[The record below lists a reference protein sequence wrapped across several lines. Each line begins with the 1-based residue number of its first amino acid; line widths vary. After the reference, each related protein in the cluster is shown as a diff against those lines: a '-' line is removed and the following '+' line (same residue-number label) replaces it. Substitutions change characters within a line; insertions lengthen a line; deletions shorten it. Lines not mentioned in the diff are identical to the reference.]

1 MAVSVDR
8 FAPGT
13 LLAGRYVVE
22 SLLGRGGMGEV
33 YRARD
38 TKLDEVVALKLLPEG
53 AADPMRLRLFLGEVR
68 VARQISHPNVC
79 RVHDVVEAAGLHFM
93 TMELIE
99 GEDLGKLLSRSGPLP
114 VERAVEIGRQACD
127 GLTAAHERGIL
138 HRDLK
143 PGNLMV
149 DTGGIVRLADFGLA
163 GLIGSATTGG
173 TPAYMAP
180 ELWDHA
186 DASVQSDLYALGLV
200 LYELFTGRRA
210 FTGSSTAEL
219 AFQHREVTPP
229 PPSTFREGLAP
240 AVERAVLRCLDKDPR
255 RRPRSARAVAAA
267 LSGLEIE
274 SGRGDASDL
283 GLRPWPPPELP
294 AHPYPVLLPYQHPDL
309 LAGRER
315 DVARLERLLR
325 SPVPIHGLSAPSGTG
340 KSSLLLAGL
349 VPRLRAGGRAVA
361 VDRHPAEPG
370 LAGRLV
376 GDLLEVAA
384 EGGIPVADAD
394 AEGFVALLVECETL
408 AGGVPPI
415 LVLDQFEDVLVRADA
430 GRARATLGVLLAATC
445 RHRPGRT
452 APPCRW
458 LLAYREE
465 YHGEVVTWLADA
477 TADARREGFPGL
489 DALPHDLSGPERF
502 AATPLPP
509 LGTPAAGSRDP
520 LRESSAVFRA
530 AIEAPLNLT
539 RDGRPRYP
547 WRFADGAADRLARVF
562 AEARLTRPDAPL
574 APELQVV
581 LSHLLA
587 ESSVTHV
594 VEVPQ
599 NPVKL
604 VDRALDDHLRRAMEA
619 AFPAGRGAARD
630 RARALLALRELA
642 SDTGARKEGRPAAA
656 VERAVGAAGR
666 EVLQRLAAPDTRLL
680 VRREG
685 QAGPSWTLSHDRMAL
700 AIARLVDEEGRG
712 GGLVVDA
719 ELLALRRLVA
729 VETALHVRGEAS
741 ATGLP
746 GRRYRQ
752 ISACAEALLWDDD
765 RRAWWAAC
773 RKRRRADLG
782 RRAAWS
788 GVAAFLI
795 VAAGLGIAS
804 FVKVQAERA
813 ALLEQVAKGNPE
825 AAFAALD
832 RGLAT
837 SGLERSELLSRL
849 RLRPRPL
856 DVLESGMGGVPAERR
871 ARVVL
876 DAAELAMPLLAEAPK
891 DNVRLASL
899 LWALD
904 YAAGGAPD
912 TTEAGRAAQLRDSG
926 LASIRRL
933 HPPPP
938 EGEAGWVLIPSGT
951 FWMGAAPTENR
962 TGAESADEHPR
973 HQVTVSAF
981 RVLDHE
987 VTCAEYR
994 RLVPEHEGDDE
1005 LPAARVTWYDAY
1017 VYAAWLGGRLPTEA
1031 EWEYAA
1037 RAGCEN
1043 AYCTEG
1049 GREARLDEVA
1059 WWTGNSAVSGGEP
1072 SLHPARGRKPNQRGL
1087 FDVYGNVCEWTA
1099 DWYGPYPE
1107 AAVVNPR
1114 GPAAGTEGTYRTCR
1128 GGSAFQPAV
1137 WIHPSGR
1144 IATPADGRSVEYGLR
1159 PVHAVAKD

>member
-1 MAVSVDR
+1 
-8 FAPGT
+8 
-13 LLAGRYVVE
+13 
-22 SLLGRGGMGEV
+22 MGEV

-53 AADPMRLRLFLGEVR
+53 AADPMRLRLLLGEVR

-114 VERAVEIGRQACD
+114 AERAVVIGRQVCD

-149 DTGGIVRLADFGLA
+149 DTAGTVRLADFGLA

-173 TPAYMAP
+173 RPRTWRRSCGTTPTRRSRATSTP
-180 ELWDHA
+180 W
-186 DASVQSDLYALGLV
+186 AS
-200 LYELFTGRRA
+200 
-210 FTGSSTAEL
+210 SSTSCSRGGERSPGLRRPSWPASIG
-219 AFQHREVTPP
+219 RSRPT
-229 PPSTFREGLAP
+229 PPSTLREGLAP
-240 AVERAVLRCLDKDPR
+240 AVERAILRCLDKDPR

-267 LSGLEIE
+267 LAGLEIE
-274 SGRGDASDL
+274 SGKDDASDL
-283 GLRPWPPPELP
+283 VLRPWPPPELP

-315 DVARLERLLR
+315 DVARLGRLLR

-361 VDRHPAEPG
+361 LDRHPAEPG

-415 LVLDQFEDVLVRADA
+415 LVLDQFEDVLMRSDA

-520 LRESSAVFRA
+520 LRDSSAVFRA
-530 AIEAPLNLT
+530 AIEAPLGPHARRAASLPVALRRRSRGPAGT
-539 RDGRPRYP
+539 GLRRGTADAPRRPARARAAGRPRPPPGRNPQSRTSSRSRRTLSSSSTAPSTTTFAAP
-547 WRFADGAADRLARVF
+547 WKRLSRPGAARREIGPGPFWPCASWPVTRRRERKDGPPRRSRARWAPQVERSSSGWLLRTRAFSCAWRDRLA
-562 AEARLTRPDAPL
+562 
-574 APELQVV
+574 Q
-581 LSHLLA
+581 
-587 ESSVTHV
+587 
-594 VEVPQ
+594 
-599 NPVKL
+599 
-604 VDRALDDHLRRAMEA
+604 
-619 AFPAGRGAARD
+619 AGRFPTTGWPWR
-630 RARALLALRELA
+630 LRG
-642 SDTGARKEGRPAAA
+642 SWTRKAAA
-656 VERAVGAAGR
+656 AASSSTPSFSPCAASSPSRRRSTCGAKPR
-666 EVLQRLAAPDTRLL
+666 QPIFRVAATARSAPAPKRSSGTTT
-680 VRREG
+680 
-685 QAGPSWTLSHDRMAL
+685 AGPGGAL
-700 AIARLVDEEGRG
+700 AGSGAG
-712 GGLVVDA
+712 
-719 ELLALRRLVA
+719 
-729 VETALHVRGEAS
+729 
-741 ATGLP
+741 P
-746 GRRYRQ
+746 
-752 ISACAEALLWDDD
+752 IS
-765 RRAWWAAC
+765 R
-773 RKRRRADLG
+773 

-825 AAFAALD
+825 AALAALD
-832 RGLAT
+832 RGLGA
-837 SGLERSELLSRL
+837 SGVERSELLSRL
-849 RLRPRPL
+849 RLRPRPF

-904 YAAGGAPD
+904 YAAGGTPG
-912 TTEAGRAAQLRDSG
+912 TPEAGRAVQLRDSG

-938 EGEAGWVLIPSGT
+938 EGEAGWVLIPRGT
-951 FWMGAAPTENR
+951 FWMGAAPNENR
-962 TGAESADEHPR
+962 TGADSADEHPR

-1059 WWTGNSAVSGGEP
+1059 WWTGNSSVSGGEP
-1072 SLHPARGRKPNQRGL
+1072 SLHPARERKPNQRGL
-1087 FDVYGNVCEWTA
+1087 FDVYGNVSEWTA

-1128 GGSAFQPAV
+1128 GGSAFQPAMWV
-1137 WIHPSGR
+1137 HPSGR
-1144 IATPADGRSVEYGLR
+1144 TATPADGRSVEYGLR
-1159 PVHAVAKD
+1159 PVHAVATD